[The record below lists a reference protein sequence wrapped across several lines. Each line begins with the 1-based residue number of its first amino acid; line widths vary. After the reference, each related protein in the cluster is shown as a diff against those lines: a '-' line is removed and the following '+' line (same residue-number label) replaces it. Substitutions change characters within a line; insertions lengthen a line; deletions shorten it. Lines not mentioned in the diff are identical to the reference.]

1 MKTFATAFVAA
12 LVLTACGS
20 SAPQRI
26 GADTYYSSR
35 TNAAGAFG
43 NPGAVA
49 GDLMAEG
56 NALCASQG
64 KEFELVTQHI
74 QPSVAASTLGGANIT
89 FKCVTKAASPVM
101 RPDRG
106 VTTIERR

>member
-1 MKTFATAFVAA
+1 MKTLG
-12 LVLTACGS
+12 LVLTSGLILAGCGS
-20 SAPQRI
+20 SAPTKI

-49 GDLMAEG
+49 GALMAEG
-56 NALCASQG
+56 NAHCAALG

-74 QPSVAASTLGGANIT
+74 QPSVPAATLGGANIT
-89 FKCVTKAASPVM
+89 FKCVDRAGSPVM

-106 VTTIERR
+106 VGTIERR